1 MSARE
6 LLDNSNFKIKT
17 QYIPAGASNVDSV
30 SVSAPL
36 SLTGTVINP
45 IVNVGFVAK
54 GDLIAGTG
62 ANTGTVLTAGANGTY
77 LAANSATASGLQWVS
92 PSPSLTGSVVRY
104 VIQSPTPM
112 LPVAPP
118 TAPTQYPVQW
128 VEPAAGFVGT
138 NPFVYDAVSGS
149 LSYTGTD
156 NVQFDCTVMLCYNT
170 TIAGGDNG
178 KIIGETRGSAGAYGQ
193 TYYQLNLTSAD
204 NTVNVG
210 QCTYCVKSFSF
221 SGILYG
227 SASAP
232 YDYIRLTTIW
242 NTLTVGN
249 AYVATNNA
257 FAPDNSGGTLTPNQF
272 VPYVTIQF
280 SKVG

>member
-6 LLDNSNFKIKT
+6 LLDDSTFKIKA
-17 QYIPAGASNVDSV
+17 QYIPAGAGNVDSV
-30 SVSAPL
+30 SASAPL
-36 SLTGTVINP
+36 SIGGTSSDP
-45 IVNVGFVAK
+45 IVRCAFAAK
-54 GDLIAGTG
+54 GDLLAGTG

-104 VIQSPTPM
+104 IIQSATPM

-118 TAPTQYPVQW
+118 AAPTQYPVQW
-128 VEPAAGFVGT
+128 VEPAAAVVGI

-156 NVQFDCTVMLCYNT
+156 DIQFDCTIMLCYNT

-178 KIIGETRGSAGAYGQ
+178 KIIAETHGSTALLDK

-204 NTVNVG
+204 NTVNAGDCV
-210 QCTYCVKSFSF
+210 YCLKSFSF

-227 SASAP
+227 GAS
-232 YDYIRLTTIW
+232 DYIRISTIW
-242 NTLTVGN
+242 NNLTAAN
-249 AYVATNNA
+249 AYVATNNT
-257 FAPDNSGGTLTPNQF
+257 FAPNNGSGATANQW